1 MKEITVYVN
10 GKPVQVPEG
19 ASAATAINKAG
30 EISFRQSVKGD
41 ERAPLCGMGI
51 CFECRVEIDGEPH
64 QLACKRTCCNG
75 TEIKTL

>member
-30 EISFRQSVKGD
+30 ERK
-41 ERAPLCGMGI
+41 
-51 CFECRVEIDGEPH
+51 
-64 QLACKRTCCNG
+64 K
-75 TEIKTL
+75 